1 VPATARAKLV
11 NNLLAAIH
19 LVGTAE
25 ALALAER
32 VGLDPARML
41 DVIERSSG
49 QSWIGSDRM
58 RRALAGDFAPRAH
71 TTLLAKDSA
80 LALAMATGAGV
91 VPRLGSVAAA
101 TFAAAVDAGHG
112 AADDA
117 SLLAF
122 LRDRERDAG

>member
-1 VPATARAKLV
+1 
-11 NNLLAAIH
+11 
-19 LVGTAE
+19 
-25 ALALAER
+25 
-32 VGLDPARML
+32 ML

-58 RRALAGDFAPRAH
+58 RRAIAGDLVPRAH

-80 LALAMATGAGV
+80 LAMEMAAAAGAA
-91 VPRLGSVAAA
+91 PQLGRVAAA

-112 AADDA
+112 ASDDA

-122 LRDRERDAG
+122 LRSRSRDAG